1 VFQVIAFGW
10 RVWYAA
16 FLVSVSAEVP
26 IFVTQPYVVAR
37 NFKLHENLMHVPQER
52 SPYDA

>member
-10 RVWYAA
+10 RGWYAA
-16 FLVSVSAEVP
+16 FLVSVSAEVA
-26 IFVTQPYVVAR
+26 IFVTHHYVVAGK
-37 NFKLHENLMHVPQER
+37 FKLHENLMHVPQES